1 MDHNETYL
9 ITGAGGFIGGWL
21 AENLFLNGKVHVRA
35 GIHSWIGAVR
45 PARFPMDIV
54 LCDIMEPK
62 QIDHAMD
69 EVDCVI
75 HCAKGPS
82 PASIVQ
88 GTRNMLESAIKANIK
103 RFVYISTTEVYG
115 RPHGNIDETYPCQA
129 IGDVYGDSKGEAES
143 VCWEYYKKGLPITI
157 IRPPIVYGP
166 FSKTWTVGIA
176 LRLLS
181 GNWGV
186 FEKQGDGNCN
196 LIYITDLLKG
206 MMAAS
211 QNEAA
216 IGEVFNING
225 SELLTWNQYFKK
237 FNAALGLPE
246 LKVIGSGDAKLKA
259 TVFEPIRTVAKYAKD
274 HFGKV
279 IKNVASKNKTTK
291 QILKQLEKSMKTA
304 PRLEDFNLFNREVIY
319 SSTKA
324 HDLLGFNPVIDL
336 EEGLNLTVPW
346 LKQIGLIDDNSFS
359 I

>member
-1 MDHNETYL
+1 MDRDMTYL

-21 AENLFLNGKVHVRA
+21 AEYLLLNETVHVRA
-35 GIHSWIGAVR
+35 GIHNWIGAVR

-54 LCDIMEPK
+54 LCDILDAK
-62 QIDHAMD
+62 QIDEAMRD
-69 EVDCVI
+69 VDCVI

-82 PASIVQ
+82 QASIIQ
-88 GTRNMLESAIKANIK
+88 GTRNMLESAIKANVK

-115 RPHGNIDETYPCQA
+115 RPHGNINETYPCQT

-143 VCWEYYKKGLPITI
+143 VCWEYYKNGLPVTI

-186 FEKQGDGNCN
+186 FEKQGDGICN
-196 LIYITDLLKG
+196 LIYITDLIKG
-206 MMAAS
+206 ILAAC

-216 IGEVFNING
+216 IGEVFNLNG
-225 SELLTWNQYFKK
+225 SELLTWNQYFQK

-246 LKVIGSGDAKLKA
+246 LKVIESGDAKLKA
-259 TVFEPIRTVAKYAKD
+259 ALIEPLRTVAKFARD
-274 HFGKV
+274 HFGKL

-291 QILKQLEKSMKTA
+291 QLLKQLEKNMKTA
-304 PRLEDFNLFNREVIY
+304 PRLEDFNLFNREVVY

-324 HDLLGFNPVIDL
+324 HNLLGFNPAVDL
-336 EEGLNLTVPW
+336 EEGLKLTIPW
-346 LKQIGLIDDNSFS
+346 LKQIGLVDEHYSPE
-359 I
+359 